1 MKGALTARVD
11 SHAENAGESI
21 SGRLAGEL
29 LGNRISTNTSTW
41 VREPCT
47 TYKLN
52 QLRPAVIRPIP
63 AGLIQIF
70 SISRPHQ
77 RLGDGRDV
85 ALIRPVPP
93 GQIEPFRISGGDQRL
108 GDSRHIATIMPIPA
122 SVIRDSASS
131 VLISTP
137 AIAEVY
143 CSSGQYLPA
152 LYNSSALMLSIST
165 IIIVYYNNARIDSR
179 SPVQLLLAWACN
191 MAYQINIRASR
202 GRHPACLIA
211 VSPADPS
218 AKQNV
223 PRNTPAEMAQQ
234 AGKERGTAESDGK
247 SWIVPRG

>member
-1 MKGALTARVD
+1 MKLLRVAPACASFHFGRAYVARLGSRKSELT
-11 SHAENAGESI
+11 
-21 SGRLAGEL
+21 L
-29 LGNRISTNTSTW
+29 
-41 VREPCT
+41 
-47 TYKLN
+47 
-52 QLRPAVIRPIP
+52 
-63 AGLIQIF
+63 F
-70 SISRPHQ
+70 SIS
-77 RLGDGRDV
+77 D
-85 ALIRPVPP
+85 
-93 GQIEPFRISGGDQRL
+93 GDQRL

-143 CSSGQYLPA
+143 CLSGQYLPA